1 MRGILAAC
9 LLGSIA
15 PATADVLVILSKA
28 EGAYVQVVDGLRAA
42 LAKRNG
48 APPLIVTT
56 VTDTNWRD
64 LARTGAA
71 RFPLIVSVGTQA
83 AREVTALDPPAM
95 VLHTLVPRLAYQ
107 DLAHAGVG
115 NASAIFIDQPLARQM
130 ELIREAMPDR
140 RRVAVVLGPSST
152 NQRQEL
158 RQQARQRGLQLES
171 EQIGNADELLPALG
185 RLLPDS
191 DVLLSVADPLIF
203 NSNTIHHLLLTTYRE
218 QVPVI
223 GLSRAYVEAGALLAV
238 YSSPEQ
244 IGRQAGEIILAWP
257 GGRAPLPLPQYPRYF
272 AVAVNARVAA
282 SLGLSIDDESSLL
295 HRLQGHAGTP

>member
-1 MRGILAAC
+1 MAAC
-9 LLGSIA
+9 LLSWVV
-15 PATADVLVILSKA
+15 PAAADVLVILSKA

-48 APPLIVTT
+48 NAPPLIVTT
-56 VTDTNWRD
+56 VTDTNWRE
-64 LARTGAA
+64 LARSGSA

-83 AREVTALDPPAM
+83 AREIAALDPPSL

-107 DLAHAGVG
+107 ELAHAGVG
-115 NASAIFIDQPLARQM
+115 NASAIFIDQPLARQL
-130 ELIREAMPDR
+130 ELIREALPDR
-140 RRVAVVLGPSST
+140 RRVAVVLGPSSA

-158 RQQARQRGLQLES
+158 RQQARQRGLQLET

-185 RLLPDS
+185 RLLPDA

-223 GLSRAYVEAGALLAV
+223 GLSRAYVEAGALVAV

-244 IGRQAGEIILAWP
+244 IGRQAGEVILAWP
-257 GGRAPLPLPQYPRYF
+257 GGRAPLPSPQYPRYF

-295 HRLQGHAGTP
+295 RRLQAHSAAP